1 VFFSFELLHDL
12 ELTLKYTGDYLARK
26 PHLALVSW
34 AVVSLG
40 GQILMQALRCGV
52 QRATVDGDS
61 CTLNCLSTVYDMFLR
76 YS

>member
-34 AVVSLG
+34 AVVFLG
-40 GQILMQALRCGV
+40 GQILMQASGYGA
-52 QRATVDGDS
+52 QHATVDGDS
-61 CTLNCLSTVYDMFLR
+61 CTLNYLSIVYNMFLR